1 MADEIFIII
10 MASLASFTVLGFG
23 ILRTISSH
31 LARKLKARQG
41 GEGSE
46 QVLAELEDMRTRIE
60 GSDEVRDRLT
70 DMEERLDFAERM
82 LTEGKQRDQLRA
94 EP

>member
-1 MADEIFIII
+1 
-10 MASLASFTVLGFG
+10 
-23 ILRTISSH
+23 
-31 LARKLKARQG
+31 LKAQQG

-46 QVLAELEDMRTRIE
+46 QVLAELEDMRSRIE

-82 LTEGKQRDQLRA
+82 LTNGKPRDQLRA